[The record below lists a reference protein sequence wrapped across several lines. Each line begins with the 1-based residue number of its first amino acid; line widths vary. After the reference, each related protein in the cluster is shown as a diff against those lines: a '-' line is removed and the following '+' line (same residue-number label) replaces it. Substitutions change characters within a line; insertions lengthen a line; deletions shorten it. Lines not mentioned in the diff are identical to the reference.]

1 MQTLDM
7 EQTTVKGQKLP
18 TDALKGAMMRWF
30 VSPADIN
37 TVDAGAF
44 SDCPRLA
51 AITWNT
57 PTARL
62 TSEAF
67 GKQLNPNML
76 FYVLSE
82 NLVGIENANVVSNG
96 RARNIVLY
104 DGAEYHDFYC
114 PTAFRTDNISYTHS
128 FQQLTRQGVCQ
139 GWETLALP
147 FTVQTVT
154 HWKNGEMVPF
164 VARQEGDN
172 RKPFWLA
179 ELGGSGFVSTDRIA
193 ANVPYILSMPNDSTV
208 YGDRNLLAGE
218 VTFSSRNADIPVTD
232 IEGRSS
238 QMGDVGFVGNF
249 SLREPTENVYA
260 VNLYEAYDA
269 AHPEGSIFLPNNR
282 QLRPFEAY
290 TTSYARQAPR
300 YMAIDDMANGA
311 TGILDVMSDK
321 GFVDMSFVK
330 VYNLSGFLV
339 TTGKRGEVMKH
350 LAKGVYIVN
359 GRKVVVK

>member
-1 MQTLDM
+1 M
-7 EQTTVKGQKLP
+7 
-18 TDALKGAMMRWF
+18 
-30 VSPADIN
+30 
-37 TVDAGAF
+37 
-44 SDCPRLA
+44 
-51 AITWNT
+51 
-57 PTARL
+57 
-62 TSEAF
+62 
-67 GKQLNPNML
+67 
-76 FYVLSE
+76 
-82 NLVGIENANVVSNG
+82 
-96 RARNIVLY
+96 
-104 DGAEYHDFYC
+104 
-114 PTAFRTDNISYTHS
+114 
-128 FQQLTRQGVCQ
+128 
-139 GWETLALP
+139 
-147 FTVQTVT
+147 
-154 HWKNGEMVPF
+154 
-164 VARQEGDN
+164 
-172 RKPFWLA
+172 
-179 ELGGSGFVSTDRIA
+179 STDRIA

-300 YMAIDDMANGA
+300 YMAIDNMAGDA

-359 GRKVVVK
+359 GRKMVVK